1 MEKLIP
7 NTGAPSHEIGQVD
20 TPRTSN
26 LKFLREKRLSY
37 FSQEQSK
44 SSMPGLQGTPRSRG
58 NVGSDIQQPKRS
70 NSPRICRSA
79 PPFRLQQTTS
89 IPNGGPKLIDNEVAK
104 TVSHIPKI
112 SPLPQDQTEVSKSEP
127 STHRSILTSSFISG
141 LDQELLEDSSVPE
154 ADKLQHVM
162 TWAQKFLSKW
172 NSGGRLQN
180 SSFVSQDANGMDIPP
195 IKTDDEE
202 PESPAYA
209 STNPTNKIL
218 FNALSS
224 SAAFSSPLYDHCTTD
239 LTLVE
244 INNPSAVKRST
255 KFESDMVHIKKQP
268 YFHDSDEELL
278 PHNRRTT
285 KMTHEEK
292 ACFSSNWT
300 DIGNK
305 KKVGASLNVTT
316 QCAFTQDKNNSI
328 KSFRQVS
335 PPTLK
340 SGLNSKNSRNDIYL
354 VKQVDDGRMQDHD
367 KEDIL
372 DFSKYEQSDYD
383 SDSTLTVPVGH
394 VKDNQEDEQSSSES
408 SLNTERLNDFLAE
421 FEKRQKD
428 TERSYQSMDNDGSR
442 TDRTYF
448 VKRYTEPD
456 TTRQYGSL
464 TEQSRLG
471 RITGIEKHSYPALSS
486 NNLLED
492 SKPKF
497 QKVCPVCS
505 FTNGTSTSCC
515 IECGSILFAVQRQHK
530 EGATEKKSVVA
541 MGMLVDELFVCN
553 EIENPQRISEQK
565 PPSKLNVNECNRTHC
580 WEQSSDV
587 TSDCGGSV
595 LEKYLYYVNNLE
607 KLKIK
612 EQRKS
617 SEYNMPSTNSS
628 EESSEDESS
637 LCYNNPN
644 IQSTVIQHQ
653 TVHLVDSSDSEE
665 SETQFLGATNA
676 LLRPGSAYAEKQTTG
691 KRQDLSKNNVMDFN
705 GTNIKSSIDSKLPKS
720 THIPSRVTGPKRYWE
735 KSSIA
740 WSSYTHG
747 ELKPRSS
754 CVQRPVSAETTKSMS
769 CKEDQNKKISYHAAT
784 NHNTRPSKASAADV
798 GKYKSSAVAFMK
810 TTNAWAVSEHLSK
823 RKWDGFSETL
833 ILDHESLWL
842 HLPDELWISIFSNL
856 SHKDLANVAQ
866 VCQRFQ
872 YVANDDSLWN
882 VIEIT
887 NCHSLND
894 DSLTN
899 IGCHHPKSLTLY
911 RCHDDIQCIT
921 NSGLESLFQNCKD
934 SLTNL
939 KMTNCSGSKFD
950 GDTILLHA
958 SQHCRQLTNLDISW
972 NGATDK
978 GVIALVESS
987 ACLKSLSVNGCKIT
1001 DRAIDALVKKH
1012 SKSLIKLEVFGCH
1025 ALTARCLCL
1034 VATECTHLQT
1044 LNIGRVPKVTDM
1056 CLVKIAS
1063 NLHKMTT
1070 LNVTG
1075 LNVVRDRT
1083 VHHIVKQCSKLE
1095 NLTLSSCCQV
1105 TDVSLVEISTYLQ
1118 TIKYLDLSGCKK
1130 VTDIGIQALA
1140 RSCRQISYLDLSST
1154 GTGKRGVPEVQRICR
1169 RKPVGRHCQPA

>member
-1 MEKLIP
+1 MEQYRSHVGIFRTVQL
-7 NTGAPSHEIGQVD
+7 GAACDVTKE
-20 TPRTSN
+20 
-26 LKFLREKRLSY
+26 
-37 FSQEQSK
+37 EQ
-44 SSMPGLQGTPRSRG
+44 
-58 NVGSDIQQPKRS
+58 
-70 NSPRICRSA
+70 RICRTCA
-79 PPFRLQQTTS
+79 LPARGFVWRLLLLWQ
-89 IPNGGPKLIDNEVAK
+89 PVVA
-104 TVSHIPKI
+104 
-112 SPLPQDQTEVSKSEP
+112 
-127 STHRSILTSSFISG
+127 RFSG
-141 LDQELLEDSSVPE
+141 LAGDRKKARRLVFP
-154 ADKLQHVM
+154 
-162 TWAQKFLSKW
+162 
-172 NSGGRLQN
+172 GGGH
-180 SSFVSQDANGMDIPP
+180 A
-195 IKTDDEE
+195 T
-202 PESPAYA
+202 
-209 STNPTNKIL
+209 
-218 FNALSS
+218 
-224 SAAFSSPLYDHCTTD
+224 
-239 LTLVE
+239 
-244 INNPSAVKRST
+244 
-255 KFESDMVHIKKQP
+255 
-268 YFHDSDEELL
+268 
-278 PHNRRTT
+278 RR
-285 KMTHEEK
+285 K
-292 ACFSSNWT
+292 
-300 DIGNK
+300 G
-305 KKVGASLNVTT
+305 
-316 QCAFTQDKNNSI
+316 
-328 KSFRQVS
+328 
-335 PPTLK
+335 
-340 SGLNSKNSRNDIYL
+340 
-354 VKQVDDGRMQDHD
+354 
-367 KEDIL
+367 
-372 DFSKYEQSDYD
+372 
-383 SDSTLTVPVGH
+383 
-394 VKDNQEDEQSSSES
+394 
-408 SLNTERLNDFLAE
+408 
-421 FEKRQKD
+421 
-428 TERSYQSMDNDGSR
+428 
-442 TDRTYF
+442 
-448 VKRYTEPD
+448 
-456 TTRQYGSL
+456 
-464 TEQSRLG
+464 
-471 RITGIEKHSYPALSS
+471 
-486 NNLLED
+486 
-492 SKPKF
+492 
-497 QKVCPVCS
+497 
-505 FTNGTSTSCC
+505 
-515 IECGSILFAVQRQHK
+515 
-530 EGATEKKSVVA
+530 
-541 MGMLVDELFVCN
+541 
-553 EIENPQRISEQK
+553 
-565 PPSKLNVNECNRTHC
+565 
-580 WEQSSDV
+580 
-587 TSDCGGSV
+587 
-595 LEKYLYYVNNLE
+595 
-607 KLKIK
+607 
-612 EQRKS
+612 
-617 SEYNMPSTNSS
+617 
-628 EESSEDESS
+628 
-637 LCYNNPN
+637 
-644 IQSTVIQHQ
+644 
-653 TVHLVDSSDSEE
+653 
-665 SETQFLGATNA
+665 
-676 LLRPGSAYAEKQTTG
+676 
-691 KRQDLSKNNVMDFN
+691 
-705 GTNIKSSIDSKLPKS
+705 
-720 THIPSRVTGPKRYWE
+720 
-735 KSSIA
+735 
-740 WSSYTHG
+740 
-747 ELKPRSS
+747 SS

-1154 GTGKRGVPEVQRICR
+1154 GTGKRGVCLLASYCYNSLECLKISFCMEVTSDAIEKLCNYCKRLKVLHLYGCRISPDLGHF
-1169 RKPVGRHCQPA
+1169 KKFSEKFKIFHDLSIPAANIIGE